1 MLASVI
7 VAEDAYSEPHISEN
21 NFKCYCVVGPSG
33 CSDYRNSDG
42 SVVVQTVRLYL
53 WIDVS
58 SIYAGE
64 LNTLAVFQCFMFL
77 KFCALTYWPLEQ
89 LGVECLAQG
98 HLDSSWW
105 GGGVSSNSHS
115 PSTFTQLGQRF
126 APFL

>member
-1 MLASVI
+1 M
-7 VAEDAYSEPHISEN
+7 AEDAYSEPHISEN

-105 GGGVSSNSHS
+105 GGESVLIHIPQAHL
-115 PSTFTQLGQRF
+115 PSLARDLLHFYEKLE
-126 APFL
+126 